1 MVGRMSEERPARVR
15 RASGVEG
22 AGQILAL
29 VRDGRA
35 QTISELAAAMDMARS
50 TVVQRLDHLVAA
62 GLVVSEPVDM
72 TGPANGR
79 GRPPSVLR
87 FNGGS
92 GVVLA
97 AQVGMSGIRVAAMN
111 LAGARLAEHLE
122 PFPIEYGPTAVLD
135 HLAGSLTDIVRSSG
149 RRLSE
154 VRGLG
159 VGLPSAVELSTVQ
172 GIGPSGNESWE
183 GFSLADRLGT
193 IFHVPTL
200 VDVDAN
206 MLALGE
212 QRTAWPGVD
221 VLLCVKVGTVIGCG
235 TVVRGNVVAGAQGV
249 AGNIGHIP
257 VPGDR
262 TPCPCGNFGC
272 LDVVASGRALVERLR
287 RKGLHVEDVAHV
299 AALAREGNPEAAQA
313 VRTAGRCIGEVLA
326 YAVNL
331 LNPGVIALWGYLA
344 DAETTLLAG
353 IRESVYQR
361 SLPSA
366 THSLQ
371 LARATLGDSAGL
383 VGAGMMVASE
393 ILSPDAV
400 DEYLTTRARV
410 T

>member
-1 MVGRMSEERPARVR
+1 MGDERPARVR

-50 TVVQRLDHLVAA
+50 TVVQRLEHLMVAR
-62 GLVVSEPVDM
+62 LVVSEPVDLNL
-72 TGPANGR
+72 TINGR

-87 FNGGS
+87 FNADS
-92 GVVLA
+92 GVLLA
-97 AQVGMSGIRVAAMN
+97 AQVGMSGLRVAATN
-111 LAGARLAEHLE
+111 LSGAILAEHLE
-122 PFPIEYGPTAVLD
+122 PFPIEYGPSAVVD
-135 HLAGSLTDIVRSSG
+135 HLAKSLTSILRGTG
-149 RRLSE
+149 RHVSE
-154 VRGLG
+154 VRGIG
-159 VGLPSAVELSTVQ
+159 VGLPSAVELSTVK

-183 GFSLADRLGT
+183 GFSLANKLRD
-193 IFHVPTL
+193 IFGVPTL

-212 QRTAWPGVD
+212 QRTAWPAVD

-249 AGNIGHIP
+249 AGNIGHIS
-257 VPGDR
+257 VPGDQ

-272 LDVVASGRALVERLR
+272 LDVVASGRALVEKLR
-287 RKGLHVEDVAHV
+287 ATGLRIDDVAHV
-299 AALAREGNPEAAQA
+299 AALAREGVPEAAQA
-313 VRTAGRCIGEVLA
+313 VRAAGRCIGEVLA

-344 DAETTLLAG
+344 DAETSLLAG

-371 LARATLGDSAGL
+371 LVRATLGDSAGL
-383 VGAGMMVASE
+383 VGAAMMVASE
-393 ILSPDAV
+393 ILAPDAV
-400 DEYLTTRARV
+400 DEYLTSRAKP

>member
-1 MVGRMSEERPARVR
+1 MIDERPARVR
-15 RASGVEG
+15 RASGIEG
-22 AGQILAL
+22 AGEILAL

-50 TVVQRLDHLVAA
+50 TVVQRVDHLVAA
-62 GLVVSEPVDM
+62 GLLVCEAVDVSVS
-72 TGPANGR
+72 TNGR
-79 GRPPSVLR
+79 GRPPAVLR
-87 FNGGS
+87 FNADS

-97 AQVGMSGIRVAAMN
+97 AQVGMSGIRVAALN
-111 LAGARLAEHLE
+111 LAGAMLAEHLG
-122 PFPIEYGPTAVLD
+122 PFPIESGPTAVVD
-135 HLAGSLTDIVRSSG
+135 HLAGALTAIVEAAG
-149 RRLSE
+149 RGLSE
-154 VRGLG
+154 VRGVG

-172 GIGPSGNESWE
+172 GVGPSPEESWE
-183 GFSLADRLGT
+183 GFSLADQLRKT
-193 IFHVPTL
+193 FAVPTL

-249 AGNIGHIP
+249 AGNIGHIS

-262 TPCPCGNFGC
+262 TPCACGNLGC
-272 LDVVASGRALVERLR
+272 LDAVASGRALVERLR
-287 RKGLHVEDVAHV
+287 AAGLQVNDVAHV
-299 AALAREGNPEAAQA
+299 ASLAREGVPEAAQA
-313 VRTAGRCIGEVLA
+313 VRAAGRCIGEVLA

-344 DAETTLLAG
+344 DAETALLAG

-371 LARATLGDSAGL
+371 LVRATLGDSAGL
-383 VGAGMMVASE
+383 VGAAMMVASE

-400 DEYLTTRARV
+400 DEYLTAQARL